1 MPHRTLN
8 IDELADHLHV
18 ARRHVEKLI
27 KDGDLPVTMRGGRML
42 FVREEIDDWASQ
54 RLLRLPGQSLE
65 WYHQRMMPAS
75 RRLFPRAALVPA
87 LLPPE
92 DIDLALPAKSKT
104 AVIREMVGLAERTG
118 RVLDPRELRDSVEE
132 REALCSTALPGG
144 LALLHARQQKPF
156 RFERSFI
163 VLGRTIQA
171 IPFGA
176 PDGRASRLFFLLCCQ
191 DEEIHLHTL
200 ARLCLLA
207 RKTKILGEL
216 LEAPDAAAAHA
227 ALVAA
232 EQSLLP
238 AEVPE
243 PAKGKGRK
251 ARSVA

>member
-1 MPHRTLN
+1 MSHRTLT
-8 IDELADHLHV
+8 IDELAAHLHV

-54 RLLRLPGQSLE
+54 RLLRLPGQSLD
-65 WYHQRMMPAS
+65 WYHRRIMPAT
-75 RRLFPRAALVPA
+75 RLLFPRAALIPT

-92 DIDLALPAKSKT
+92 YIDLALPAKTKA
-104 AVIREMVGLAERTG
+104 AVIRDMVGLAERTG
-118 RVLDPRELRDSVEE
+118 RVFDPRELRDSVEE

-144 LALLHARQQKPF
+144 LALLHARQPKPF
-156 RFERSFI
+156 RFECTFL

-191 DEEIHLHTL
+191 EEDIHLHTL

-207 RKTKILGEL
+207 RKTKVLDQL
-216 LEAPDAAAAHA
+216 LEAPDPAAAYT
-227 ALVAA
+227 ALVVA

-238 AEVPE
+238 TEEPE
-243 PAKGKGRK
+243 AAKGKGRRK
-251 ARSVA
+251 ART